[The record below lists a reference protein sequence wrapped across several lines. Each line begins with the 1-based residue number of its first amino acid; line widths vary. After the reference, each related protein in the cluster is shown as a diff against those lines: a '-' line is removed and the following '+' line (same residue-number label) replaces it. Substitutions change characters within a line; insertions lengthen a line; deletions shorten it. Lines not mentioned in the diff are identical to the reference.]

1 MIRTF
6 IALELPKPLKSELGS
21 IVNKYSKATPSFVN
35 WVKPEN
41 LHLTLLFIGD
51 VQPPQIGAIEEV
63 LEKELAGL
71 STFSFGAEGLE
82 FFPAINP
89 HLLWLKLSSESD
101 EIFKLNRRLLK
112 ELSAREIEADKK
124 PMKLHITLARLKA
137 SLPPAI
143 EREIMS
149 KKITSEPQDFDCLCL
164 FKSQLYPEGPQ
175 YTVLHKYNL
184 INSRRINAG

>member
-21 IVNKYSKATPSFVN
+21 VINKYAKATPPFVN

-51 VQPPQIGAIEEV
+51 VQPQEIRVIEEV
-63 LEKELAGL
+63 LEKEWEGL
-71 STFSFGAEGLE
+71 SPFSFCAEGLE

-101 EIFKLNRRLLK
+101 GIFKLNRRLLK
-112 ELSAREIEADKK
+112 ELSTRGIEADKK

-137 SLPPAI
+137 SLSPAL

-149 KKITSEPQDFDCLCL
+149 SKITSEPLDFDCLCL

-175 YTVLHKYNL
+175 YTILNKYNL
-184 INSRRINAG
+184 NEQPED